1 MTNWANN
8 SVQKSSTNMNTEN
21 LDFVDWRFED
31 AKTNKFT
38 HGFHPYPAKFIP
50 QIPTTLM
57 KYFSEEGDVIWD
69 PFCGCGTAVVEAI
82 RKDRHAIGTDLNPL
96 ATLMTRAKA
105 TPLEP
110 ELLSHDVRDHLD
122 DVKRAHNF
130 HEEYEVPDIPK
141 LDGWFSDNA
150 IRELS
155 IIKRYINKID
165 DDHLQD
171 FFKTG
176 FSSIIVNVSYQD
188 SNTRYTRVD
197 NEMEP
202 SKTIRKYENKLNRMV
217 RSMEDFYNDCNE
229 KFTPTV
235 FSQDLREDFELD
247 EKADL
252 IITSPPYP
260 NAYDYHLYHKYRMF
274 WLDMKPR
281 QMKHDEI
288 GAHLVYQNRSKEENL
303 ETFHENMTACLRNL
317 GKNTKE
323 SGRLCMV
330 IGDSKLE
337 GEIIR
342 NNDLMKEVAE
352 DTEFDIEK
360 EFFRNIDS
368 TKKTFNP
375 ENARAKK
382 EAILVFKR

>member
-1 MTNWANN
+1 MD
-8 SVQKSSTNMNTEN
+8 MEH

-31 AKTNKFT
+31 AKTNEFT
-38 HGFHPYPAKFIP
+38 HDYHPYPAKFIP
-50 QIPTTLM
+50 QIPATLI
-57 KYFSEEGDVIWD
+57 KHFSEKGDIVWD
-69 PFCGCGTAVVEAI
+69 PFCGCGTAIVEAI
-82 RKDRHAIGTDLNPL
+82 RKDRHAVGTDLNPL

-110 ELLSHDVRDHLD
+110 ETLRHDVRNHLD

-130 HEEYEVPDIPK
+130 QEEYEVPNIPK

-155 IIKRYINKID
+155 IIKGYINDVKVD
-165 DDHLQD
+165 NLQD

-202 SKTIRKYENKLNRMV
+202 GETIRKYENKLNRMV
-217 RSMEDFYNDCNE
+217 RGMEDFYNDCN
-229 KFTPTV
+229 KKYTPTV
-235 FSQDLREDFELD
+235 FSQDLRKDFALD
-247 EKADL
+247 DKVDL

-288 GAHLVYQNRSKEENL
+288 GAHLVYQNRSKEENM
-303 ETFHENMTACLRNL
+303 ETFRENMTACLRNL
-317 GKNTKE
+317 EKNTKE
-323 SGRLCMV
+323 GGRLCIV

-342 NNDLMKEVAE
+342 NNKLMKELVE
-352 DTEFDIEK
+352 DTSFGVEK

-382 EAILVFKR
+382 EAILVFER